1 MIPSAR
7 WDSDSDAWE
16 SDFDDEEAPS
26 YFRNNLKTLYES
38 MQNRKVVSPTRTSV
52 SDSLHCTLLAIAAI
66 LQCYDIQVV

>member
-26 YFRNNLKTLYES
+26 YFGNNLKTLYQNIE
-38 MQNRKVVSPTRTSV
+38 NRKVVSPTRTSV
-52 SDSLHCTLLAIAAI
+52 STVIHYTVHCLL
-66 LQCYDIQVV
+66 LQPMYISTVT